1 MRFLI
6 TIARMYPGRS
16 ALTLVSLLFAG
27 VAEGLSLLLLLP
39 SLNLL
44 TSDTAQGPG
53 NGLSGLGHMLTEAL
67 SAIGVTPTVGALL
80 LVILICLALKAVFLL
95 LANAQVGY
103 TVAHVA
109 TDLRLSLLRSLLAAR
124 WEFYVRQPVGSL
136 TNAIGTE
143 AIRASQAYVQG
154 AKTLV
159 VLIQTIVFAG
169 VAFFV
174 TWQGALLSLAGGGM
188 VLYGLRR
195 LVRTAHHAGM
205 RQTQLLKSLLTRLA
219 DTLQSVKPLK
229 AMAREELVGSLLG
242 SENRRLN
249 RVLRRNAFSTEALSA
264 AQDLTVGLIITSGLY
279 VALIQWKLPFNAVI
293 VMVLVLARSLASLG
307 KTQREYQKMRS
318 DESAF
323 WSLQAVIEDTS
334 RARETNPGGTSPR
347 LENSVR
353 LNNVSFGYG
362 KISVLGN
369 ASLTVPAGSF
379 TAIMGPSGAGKT
391 TIADLIIGLLRPQ
404 QGEILIDNVPLEQV
418 DLRQWRRMI
427 GYVPQESFLLHET
440 VLWNVTLGDP
450 EVNEA
455 DVEAALRAAGAWEFV
470 AELPQQI
477 HSSVAER
484 GMALSGGERQRI
496 AIARALARRP
506 KLLILD
512 EVTSS
517 LDPQTEAAICQTLQG
532 LRGGLTILAISH
544 QPAVVEAADRIY
556 RIQSGEVIL
565 VRDGCELDL
574 VSGQLQDEP
583 KFAWR

>member
-1 MRFLI
+1 MQFLM

-27 VAEGLSLLLLLP
+27 AAEGLSLLFLLP
-39 SLNLL
+39 LFNLVA
-44 TSDTAQGPG
+44 SDPARVGG
-53 NGLSGLGHMLTEAL
+53 NGLSGTGHTLTEAL
-67 SAIGVTPTVGALL
+67 SAIGVTPTVGVL
-80 LVILICLALKAVFLL
+80 LVVIVVCLLLKAVFLI
-95 LANAQVGY
+95 LANLQIGY

-124 WEFYVRQPVGSL
+124 WEFYVRKPVGSL
-136 TNAIGTE
+136 TNAFGTE
-143 AIRASQAYVQG
+143 AIRASKAYVEG

-159 VLIQTIVFAG
+159 ALIQTIIFAG

-174 TWQGALLSLAGGGM
+174 TWQGALLFLAWGGM
-188 VLYGLRR
+188 VLYGLRW
-195 LVRTAHHAGM
+195 LVRMAHHSGK
-205 RQTQLLKSLLTRLA
+205 RQTQLLKSLLTRLV
-219 DTLQSVKPLK
+219 DSLQSVKPLK

-242 SENRRLN
+242 SENKRLN
-249 RVLRRNAFSTEALSA
+249 RALRRNVISTEALSE
-264 AQDLTVGLIITSGLY
+264 AQELTVGLIIVSGLY
-279 VALIQWKLPFNAVI
+279 LALIQWELPFNAVI
-293 VMVLVLARSLASLG
+293 VMVLVLTRALNSLG
-307 KTQREYQKMRS
+307 KTQRQYQKMRS

-323 WSLQAVIEDTS
+323 WSLQAVMEDAS
-334 RARETNPGGTSPR
+334 RARETNPGDLSPR
-347 LENSVR
+347 LEKSVR
-353 LNNVSFGYG
+353 LNNIHFGYG
-362 KISVLGN
+362 KISVLWN

-379 TAIMGPSGAGKT
+379 TAIMGPSGSGKT
-391 TIADLIIGLLRPQ
+391 TIADLFIGLIRPQ
-404 QGEILIDNVPLEQV
+404 HGQVLIDNVPMEQI

-427 GYVPQESFLLHET
+427 GYVPQEPFLLHDT

-450 EVNEA
+450 EVTEA

-484 GMALSGGERQRI
+484 GTALSGGQRQRI

-517 LDPQTEAAICQTLQG
+517 LDPQTEAGICQTLQG
-532 LRGGLTILAISH
+532 LRGRVTILTVSH

-556 RIQSGEVIL
+556 RIQNGEATL
-565 VRDGCELDL
+565 VRDGRALDL
-574 VSGQLQDEP
+574 LSGQLQDEP
-583 KFAWR
+583 NVA

>member
-16 ALTLVSLLFAG
+16 ALTLVSLLFAS

-44 TSDTAQGPG
+44 TSDAAQGPA

-80 LVILICLALKAVFLL
+80 VIMVICLALKAVFLL

-103 TVAHVA
+103 TVAHVT
-109 TDLRLSLLRSLLAAR
+109 TDLQLSLLRSLLAAR

-136 TNAIGTE
+136 TNAVGTE
-143 AIRASQAYVQG
+143 ALRASQAYVQG
-154 AKTLV
+154 ARTLA

-169 VAFFV
+169 AAFFV
-174 TWQGALLSLAGGGM
+174 TWKGALLSLAVGGL
-188 VLYGLRR
+188 VLFGLRR
-195 LVRTAHHAGM
+195 LVRMTHHAGT

-219 DTLQSVKPLK
+219 DSLQSVKPLK

-242 SENRRLN
+242 SESKRLN
-249 RVLRRNAFSTEALSA
+249 RALRQDVISTEALSA
-264 AQDLTVGLIITSGLY
+264 AQDLAMGLIITSGLY
-279 VALIQWKLPFNAVI
+279 VALIQWKLPFNAVL
-293 VMVLVLARSLASLG
+293 VMILVLARSLASLA
-307 KTQREYQKMRS
+307 KTQRQYQKMKS
-318 DESAF
+318 YESAF
-323 WSLQAVIEDTS
+323 WSLQAIIEDTS
-334 RARETNPGGTSPR
+334 RARETNPEGTSPS
-347 LENSVR
+347 LEKSVR

-362 KISVLGN
+362 KISVLRN

-379 TAIMGPSGAGKT
+379 TTIMGPSGAGKT

-404 QGEILIDNVPLEQV
+404 QGEILIDSVPLEQV
-418 DLRQWRRMI
+418 HLRQWRRMI
-427 GYVPQESFLLHET
+427 GYVPQESFLMHDT

-470 AELPQQI
+470 AELPQQM

-484 GMALSGGERQRI
+484 GTALSGGQRQRI

-565 VRDGCELDL
+565 VRDGSDLDL
-574 VSGQLQDEP
+574 VSGRLQDEP

>member
-27 VAEGLSLLLLLP
+27 VADGLSLLLLLP
-39 SLNLL
+39 LLNLA
-44 TSDTAQGPG
+44 TSDAARVPG

-80 LVILICLALKAVFLL
+80 VVIVVCLSLKSVFLL

-124 WEFYVRQPVGSL
+124 WEFYVRQPLGSL

-143 AIRASQAYVQG
+143 AIRASQAYFQG
-154 AKTLV
+154 VKTLV
-159 VLIQTIVFAG
+159 VLIQTIVYAG

-174 TWQGALLSLAGGGM
+174 TWKGALLSLAVGGM
-188 VLYGLRR
+188 LLYGLRW
-195 LVRTAHHAGM
+195 LVRMAHHAGM

-219 DTLQSVKPLK
+219 DSLQSVKPLK

-242 SENRRLN
+242 SENKRLN
-249 RVLRRNAFSTEALSA
+249 RALRRDVTSTEALSEV
-264 AQDLTVGLIITSGLY
+264 QDLTVALIMACGLY

-307 KTQREYQKMRS
+307 KTQRQYQRMRS
-318 DESAF
+318 YESAF
-323 WSLQAVIEDTS
+323 WSLQAVVDDAS

-347 LENSVR
+347 LDKSVR
-353 LNNVSFGYG
+353 LNNVSFGYE
-362 KISVLGN
+362 KISVLRN

-379 TAIMGPSGAGKT
+379 TTIMGPSGAGKT

-404 QGEILIDNVPLEQV
+404 QGEILIDNVSLEQV

-484 GMALSGGERQRI
+484 GMALSGGQRQRI
-496 AIARALARRP
+496 AIARALAHRP

-517 LDPQTEAAICQTLQG
+517 LDPQTEAAICRTLQG

-565 VRDGCELDL
+565 VRDGRDLDL

>member
-6 TIARMYPGRS
+6 TIARLYPGRS
-16 ALTLVSLLFAG
+16 ALTLVSLLFAS
-27 VAEGLSLLLLLP
+27 VAEGLSLILLLP

-44 TSDTAQGPG
+44 TNDTAQGPS
-53 NGLSGLGHMLTEAL
+53 NGLSGPGHMLTEAL

-80 LVILICLALKAVFLL
+80 VVMVICLVLKAVFLL
-95 LANAQVGY
+95 VANAQIGY

-109 TDLRLSLLRSLLAAR
+109 TDLQLSLLRSLMAAR
-124 WEFYVRQPVGSL
+124 WEFYVHQPVGSL

-143 AIRASQAYVQG
+143 ALRASQAYLQG
-154 AKTLV
+154 VRTLV
-159 VLIQTIVFAG
+159 LLIQSIVFAG
-169 VAFFV
+169 AAFFV
-174 TWQGALLSLAGGGM
+174 TWKGALLSLSTGGII
-188 VLYGLRR
+188 LYGLRW
-195 LVRTAHHAGM
+195 LVRMTHHAGT
-205 RQTQLLKSLLTRLA
+205 RQTQLLKSLLARLA
-219 DTLQSVKPLK
+219 DCLQSVKPLK
-229 AMAREELVGSLLG
+229 AMAREELVGSLLR

-249 RVLRRNAFSTEALSA
+249 RALRQDVISTETLSA
-264 AQDLTVGLIITSGLY
+264 AQDLMMGLIITSGLY
-279 VALIQWKLPFNAVI
+279 VALIQWKLPFNGVL
-293 VMVLVLARSLASLG
+293 VMILVLARALASLG
-307 KTQREYQKMRS
+307 KTQRQYQKIKS
-318 DESAF
+318 YESAF
-323 WSLQAVIEDTS
+323 WSLQAVIDEATG
-334 RARETNPGGTSPR
+334 ARETNPGGIPPR
-347 LENSVR
+347 LENSVS
-353 LNNVSFGYG
+353 LNNVNFAYG
-362 KISVLGN
+362 ETSVLSN

-391 TIADLIIGLLRPQ
+391 TIADLIIGLLRSQ

-450 EVNEA
+450 EVSEA
-455 DVEAALRAAGAWEFV
+455 DAEAALRAAGAWEFV
-470 AELPQQI
+470 AQLPQQI

-484 GMALSGGERQRI
+484 GMALSGGQRQRI

-532 LRGGLTILAISH
+532 LRGQLTILAISH

-556 RIQSGEVIL
+556 RIQNSEVIL
-565 VRDGCELDL
+565 VRDGRDLDL
-574 VSGQLQDEP
+574 VSGPSEYEP

>member
-16 ALTLVSLLFAG
+16 ALTLVSLLFAS

-44 TSDTAQGPG
+44 TSDAAQGPG

-80 LVILICLALKAVFLL
+80 VIMVICLALKAVFLL

-103 TVAHVA
+103 TVAHVT
-109 TDLRLSLLRSLLAAR
+109 TDLQLSLLRSLLAAR

-143 AIRASQAYVQG
+143 ALRASQAYVQG
-154 AKTLV
+154 ARTLAI
-159 VLIQTIVFAG
+159 LIQTIVFAG
-169 VAFFV
+169 AAFFV
-174 TWQGALLSLAGGGM
+174 TWKGALLSLAVGGL
-188 VLYGLRR
+188 VLFGLRR
-195 LVRTAHHAGM
+195 LVRMTHHAGT

-219 DTLQSVKPLK
+219 DSLQSVKPLK

-242 SENRRLN
+242 SESKRLN
-249 RVLRRNAFSTEALSA
+249 RALRQDVISTEALSA
-264 AQDLTVGLIITSGLY
+264 AQDLMMGLIITSGLY
-279 VALIQWKLPFNAVI
+279 VALIQWKLPFNAVL
-293 VMVLVLARSLASLG
+293 VMILVLARSLASLG
-307 KTQREYQKMRS
+307 KTQRQYQKMKS
-318 DESAF
+318 YESAF
-323 WSLQAVIEDTS
+323 WSLQAIIEDTS
-334 RARETNPGGTSPR
+334 RARETNPEGSSPH
-347 LENSVR
+347 LEKSVR

-362 KISVLGN
+362 KISVLRN

-379 TAIMGPSGAGKT
+379 TAIMGASGAGKT

-418 DLRQWRRMI
+418 HLRQWRRMI
-427 GYVPQESFLLHET
+427 GYVPQESFLLHDT

-455 DVEAALRAAGAWEFV
+455 DAEAALRAAGAWEFV

-484 GMALSGGERQRI
+484 GTALSGGQRQRI

-565 VRDGCELDL
+565 VRDGRELDL

>member
-16 ALTLVSLLFAG
+16 ALTLVSLLFAS

-80 LVILICLALKAVFLL
+80 VIMVILLALKAVFLL

-103 TVAHVA
+103 TVAHVT
-109 TDLRLSLLRSLLAAR
+109 TDLQLSLLRSLLAAR

-136 TNAIGTE
+136 TNAVGTE
-143 AIRASQAYVQG
+143 ALRASQAYLQG
-154 AKTLV
+154 ARTLAI
-159 VLIQTIVFAG
+159 LIQTIVFAG
-169 VAFFV
+169 AAFFV
-174 TWQGALLSLAGGGM
+174 TWKGALLSLAVGGL
-188 VLYGLRR
+188 VLFGLRR
-195 LVRTAHHAGM
+195 LVRMTHHAGT

-219 DTLQSVKPLK
+219 DSLQSVKPLK

-242 SENRRLN
+242 SESKRLN
-249 RVLRRNAFSTEALSA
+249 RALRQDVISTEALSA
-264 AQDLTVGLIITSGLY
+264 AQDLTMGLIITSGLY
-279 VALIQWKLPFNAVI
+279 VALIQWKLPFNAVL
-293 VMVLVLARSLASLG
+293 VMILVLARSLAYLA
-307 KTQREYQKMRS
+307 KTQRQYQKMKS
-318 DESAF
+318 YESAF
-323 WSLQAVIEDTS
+323 WSLQAIIEDTS
-334 RARETNPGGTSPR
+334 RARETNPEGTSPS
-347 LENSVR
+347 LEKSVR

-362 KISVLGN
+362 KISVLRN

-379 TAIMGPSGAGKT
+379 TTIMGLSGAGKT

-418 DLRQWRRMI
+418 HLRQWRRMI
-427 GYVPQESFLLHET
+427 GYVPQESFLLHDT

-455 DVEAALRAAGAWEFV
+455 DAEAALRAAGAWEFV
-470 AELPQQI
+470 AELPQQM

-484 GMALSGGERQRI
+484 GTALSGGQRQRI
-496 AIARALARRP
+496 AIARALARCP

-556 RIQSGEVIL
+556 RIESGEVIL
-565 VRDGCELDL
+565 VRDGRDLDL

-583 KFAWR
+583 KFDWR

>member
-6 TIARMYPGRS
+6 AIARMYPGRS

-27 VAEGLSLLLLLP
+27 VADGLSVLLLLP
-39 SLNLL
+39 LLNFA
-44 TSDTAQGPG
+44 TSDTARVPG

-80 LVILICLALKAVFLL
+80 VVILVCLALKAVFLI
-95 LANAQVGY
+95 LANVQVGY

-143 AIRASQAYVQG
+143 AIRASQAYFQG
-154 AKTLV
+154 VKTLV
-159 VLIQTIVFAG
+159 VLIQAIVYAG

-174 TWQGALLSLAGGGM
+174 TWKGALLSLTMGGM
-188 VLYGLRR
+188 ILYGLRR
-195 LVRTAHHAGM
+195 LVRMAHHAGT

-219 DTLQSVKPLK
+219 DSLQSVKPLK
-229 AMAREELVGSLLG
+229 AMAREGLVGSLLG
-242 SENRRLN
+242 SENKRLN
-249 RVLRRNAFSTEALSA
+249 RALRRDVSSTETLSEVQDFTIAL
-264 AQDLTVGLIITSGLY
+264 IMICGLY

-307 KTQREYQKMRS
+307 KTQRQYQRMRS
-318 DESAF
+318 YESAF
-323 WSLQAVIEDTS
+323 WSLQSVIEEAS
-334 RARETNPGGTSPR
+334 GARETNPGGISPR
-347 LENSVR
+347 LEKSVR
-353 LNNVSFGYG
+353 LNNVNFSYG
-362 KISVLGN
+362 EISVLSN
-369 ASLTVPAGSF
+369 ASLSVPAGSF

-404 QGEILIDNVPLEQV
+404 EGEILIDNVPLQQV
-418 DLRQWRRMI
+418 DLRQWRRII

-450 EVNEA
+450 EVNDA
-455 DVEAALRAAGAWEFV
+455 DAEAALRAAGAWEFV

-484 GMALSGGERQRI
+484 GMALSGGQRQRI

-532 LRGGLTILAISH
+532 LRGQLTILAISH
-544 QPAVVEAADRIY
+544 QPAVVDAADRIY

-565 VRDGCELDL
+565 VRDSRDLDL
-574 VSGQLQDEP
+574 VPDQLQNEP

>member
-16 ALTLVSLLFAG
+16 ALTLLSLLFASL
-27 VAEGLSLLLLLP
+27 ADGLSLLLLLP
-39 SLNLL
+39 LLNFA
-44 TSDTAQGPG
+44 TSDMAPVST

-80 LVILICLALKAVFLL
+80 VVIVVCLSLKAVFLI
-95 LANAQVGY
+95 LANIQVGY

-109 TDLRLSLLRSLLAAR
+109 TDLRLCLLRSLLAAR

-143 AIRASQAYVQG
+143 AIRASQAYFQG
-154 AKTLV
+154 VRTLV
-159 VLIQTIVFAG
+159 VLIQAIVYAG

-174 TWQGALLSLAGGGM
+174 TWKGALLSLAMGGII
-188 VLYGLRR
+188 LFGLRW
-195 LVRTAHHAGM
+195 LVRMAHHAGT

-219 DTLQSVKPLK
+219 DSLQSVKPLK
-229 AMAREELVGSLLG
+229 AMAREGLVGSLLG
-242 SENRRLN
+242 AENRRLN
-249 RVLRRNAFSTEALSA
+249 RALRRDVSSTEVLSEVQDFTIAL
-264 AQDLTVGLIITSGLY
+264 IMICGLY
-279 VALIQWKLPFNAVI
+279 VALIRWQLPFNAVI
-293 VMVLVLARSLASLG
+293 VMVLVLARSLDSLG
-307 KTQREYQKMRS
+307 KTQRQYQRMKS
-318 DESAF
+318 YESAF
-323 WSLQAVIEDTS
+323 WSMQAVIDEAS
-334 RARETNPGGTSPR
+334 GARETNPGGISPR
-347 LENSVR
+347 LEKSVV
-353 LNNVSFGYG
+353 LNNVNFAYG
-362 KISVLGN
+362 EAPVLSN
-369 ASLTVPAGSF
+369 ASLTIPAGSF
-379 TAIMGPSGAGKT
+379 TAIMGASGAGKT

-404 QGEILIDNVPLEQV
+404 EGEILIDNVPLEQV
-418 DLRQWRRMI
+418 DLRQWRQMI

-455 DVEAALRAAGAWEFV
+455 DAEAALRAAGAWEFV

-484 GMALSGGERQRI
+484 GMALSGGQRQRI

-517 LDPQTEAAICQTLQG
+517 LDPQTESAICQTLQG
-532 LRGGLTILAISH
+532 LRGQLTILAISH
-544 QPAVVEAADRIY
+544 QPAVVEAANRIY
-556 RIQSGEVIL
+556 RIQNSEVVL
-565 VRDGCELDL
+565 VRDGRDLDL
-574 VSGQLQDEP
+574 VSGELEYEP
-583 KFAWR
+583 KFA

>member
-16 ALTLVSLLFAG
+16 ALTLVSLLFAS

-44 TSDTAQGPG
+44 TSDSAQGPG

-80 LVILICLALKAVFLL
+80 VIMVICLTLKAVFLL

-103 TVAHVA
+103 TVAHVT
-109 TDLRLSLLRSLLAAR
+109 TDLQLSLLRSLLAAR
-124 WEFYVRQPVGSL
+124 WEFYVRQPLGSL

-143 AIRASQAYVQG
+143 ALRASQAYVQG
-154 AKTLV
+154 ARTLAL
-159 VLIQTIVFAG
+159 LIQAIVFAG
-169 VAFFV
+169 AAFFV
-174 TWQGALLSLAGGGM
+174 TWKGALLSLAVGGL
-188 VLYGLRR
+188 VLFGLRR
-195 LVRTAHHAGM
+195 LVRMSHHAGM

-219 DTLQSVKPLK
+219 DSLQSVKPLK

-242 SENRRLN
+242 SETKRLN
-249 RVLRRNAFSTEALSA
+249 RALRQDVISTETLSA
-264 AQDLTVGLIITSGLY
+264 AQDLTMGLIITSGLY
-279 VALIQWKLPFNAVI
+279 VALIQWKLPFNAVL
-293 VMVLVLARSLASLG
+293 VMILVLARSLASLG
-307 KTQREYQKMRS
+307 KTQRQYQKMKS
-318 DESAF
+318 YESAF
-323 WSLQAVIEDTS
+323 WSLQAIIEDTR
-334 RARETNPGGTSPR
+334 RARETNREGTSPR
-347 LENSVR
+347 LEKSVR
-353 LNNVSFGYG
+353 LNNVSFGYE
-362 KISVLGN
+362 KISVLQN

-379 TAIMGPSGAGKT
+379 TAIMGLSGAGKT

-455 DVEAALRAAGAWEFV
+455 DAEAALRAAGAWEFV

-484 GMALSGGERQRI
+484 GMALSGGQRQRI

-517 LDPQTEAAICQTLQG
+517 LDPQTEAAICRTLQG

-565 VRDGCELDL
+565 VRDGRDLDL
-574 VSGQLQDEP
+574 VSDQLQDEP

>member
-6 TIARMYPGRS
+6 TIARLYPGRS
-16 ALTLVSLLFAG
+16 ALTLVSLLFAS

-44 TSDTAQGPG
+44 TNDAAHGPSS
-53 NGLSGLGHMLTEAL
+53 GLSGPGHMLTEAL
-67 SAIGVTPTVGALL
+67 SAIGVTPTVGTL
-80 LVILICLALKAVFLL
+80 LVVMVICLVLKAVFLL
-95 LANAQVGY
+95 VANAQIGY

-109 TDLRLSLLRSLLAAR
+109 TDLQLSLLRSLMAAR

-143 AIRASQAYVQG
+143 ALRASQAYLQG
-154 AKTLV
+154 VRTLV
-159 VLIQTIVFAG
+159 LLIQSIVFAG
-169 VAFFV
+169 AAFFV
-174 TWQGALLSLAGGGM
+174 TWKGALLSLSTGGI
-188 VLYGLRR
+188 VLYGLRW
-195 LVRTAHHAGM
+195 LVRMTHHAGT
-205 RQTQLLKSLLTRLA
+205 RQTQLLKSLLARLT
-219 DTLQSVKPLK
+219 DCLQSVKPLK
-229 AMAREELVGSLLG
+229 AMAREELVGSLLR

-249 RVLRRNAFSTEALSA
+249 RALRQDVISTETLSA
-264 AQDLTVGLIITSGLY
+264 AQDLMMGLIITSGLY
-279 VALIQWKLPFNAVI
+279 VALIQWKLPFNAVL
-293 VMVLVLARSLASLG
+293 VMILVLARALASLG
-307 KTQREYQKMRS
+307 KTQRQYQKIKS
-318 DESAF
+318 YESAF
-323 WSLQAVIEDTS
+323 WSLRAVIDEAS
-334 RARETNPGGTSPR
+334 GARETNPGGISPR
-347 LENSVR
+347 LEKSVS
-353 LNNVSFGYG
+353 LNNVNFAYG
-362 KISVLGN
+362 ETSVLSN

-418 DLRQWRRMI
+418 DLTQWRRMI
-427 GYVPQESFLLHET
+427 GYVPQESLLLHET

-450 EVNEA
+450 EVSEA
-455 DVEAALRAAGAWEFV
+455 AAEAALRAAGAWEFV
-470 AELPQQI
+470 AQLPQQI

-484 GMALSGGERQRI
+484 GMALSGGQRQRI

-532 LRGGLTILAISH
+532 LRGQLTILAISH

-556 RIQSGEVIL
+556 RIQNSEVIL
-565 VRDGCELDL
+565 VRDGRDLNL
-574 VSGQLQDEP
+574 VSGPSEYEP

>member
-6 TIARMYPGRS
+6 TIARMYPGRT
-16 ALTLVSLLFAG
+16 ALTLLSLLFAS
-27 VAEGLSLLLLLP
+27 VADGLSLLFLLP
-39 SLNLL
+39 LLNFA
-44 TSDTAQGPG
+44 TSDVAPVSG
-53 NGLSGLGHMLTEAL
+53 NGLSGIGHILTAAL
-67 SAIGVTPTVGALL
+67 AAIGVTPTVGSLL
-80 LVILICLALKAVFLL
+80 IVILVCISLNAVFLI
-95 LANAQVGY
+95 LANIQVGY

-143 AIRASQAYVQG
+143 AIRASQAYFQG
-154 AKTLV
+154 VRTLV
-159 VLIQTIVFAG
+159 VLIQAIVYAG

-174 TWQGALLSLAGGGM
+174 TWKGALLSLAMGGIIF
-188 VLYGLRR
+188 YGLRQ
-195 LVRTAHHAGM
+195 LVRMAHYAGV
-205 RQTQLLKSLLTRLA
+205 RQTELLKSLLTRLA
-219 DTLQSVKPLK
+219 DSLQSVKPLK
-229 AMAREELVGSLLG
+229 AMAREGLVGSLLG

-249 RVLRRNAFSTEALSA
+249 RALRRDVTSTEVLSE
-264 AQDLTVGLIITSGLY
+264 AQDFTIALIMICGLY
-279 VALIQWKLPFNAVI
+279 VTLVQWKLPFNAVI

-307 KTQREYQKMRS
+307 KTQRQYQRMKS
-318 DESAF
+318 YESAF
-323 WSLQAVIEDTS
+323 WSLQAVMEEAGD
-334 RARETNPGGTSPR
+334 ARETNPGGISPR
-347 LENSVR
+347 LETSVG
-353 LNNVSFGYG
+353 LNNVAFGYG
-362 KISVLGN
+362 EICVLSN

-404 QGEILIDNVPLEQV
+404 EGEVLIDNVPLEQV
-418 DLRQWRRMI
+418 DLTQWRRMI

-450 EVNEA
+450 EVSEA
-455 DVEAALRAAGAWEFV
+455 DAEAALRAAGAWEFV
-470 AELPQQI
+470 GELPQQI

-484 GMALSGGERQRI
+484 GMALSGGQRQRI

-532 LRGGLTILAISH
+532 LRGQLTILAISH

-556 RIQSGEVIL
+556 RVQNSEVVL
-565 VRDGCELDL
+565 VRDRHDLDL
-574 VSGQLQDEP
+574 VSGQLEYEP
-583 KFAWR
+583 KVAWR

>member
-27 VAEGLSLLLLLP
+27 VADGLSLLLLLP
-39 SLNLL
+39 LLNLA
-44 TSDTAQGPG
+44 TSDAARVPG

-80 LVILICLALKAVFLL
+80 VVIVVCLSLKSVFLL

-124 WEFYVRQPVGSL
+124 WEFYVRQPLGSL

-143 AIRASQAYVQG
+143 AIRASQAYFQG
-154 AKTLV
+154 VKTLV
-159 VLIQTIVFAG
+159 VLIQTIVYAG

-174 TWQGALLSLAGGGM
+174 TWKGALLSLAVGGM
-188 VLYGLRR
+188 LLYGLRW
-195 LVRTAHHAGM
+195 LVRMAHHAGM

-219 DTLQSVKPLK
+219 DSLQSVKPLK

-242 SENRRLN
+242 SENKRLN
-249 RVLRRNAFSTEALSA
+249 RALRRDVTSTEALSEV
-264 AQDLTVGLIITSGLY
+264 QDLTVALIMTCGLY

-307 KTQREYQKMRS
+307 KTQRQYQRMRS
-318 DESAF
+318 YESAF
-323 WSLQAVIEDTS
+323 WSLQAVVDDAS

-347 LENSVR
+347 LDKSVR
-353 LNNVSFGYG
+353 LNNVSFGYE
-362 KISVLGN
+362 KISVLRN

-379 TAIMGPSGAGKT
+379 TTIMGPSGAGKT

-404 QGEILIDNVPLEQV
+404 QGEILIDNVSLEQV

-484 GMALSGGERQRI
+484 GMALSGGQRQRI
-496 AIARALARRP
+496 AIARALAHRP

-517 LDPQTEAAICQTLQG
+517 LDPQTEAAICRTLQG

-565 VRDGCELDL
+565 VRDGRDLDL

>member
-16 ALTLVSLLFAG
+16 ALTLVSLLFAS

-44 TSDTAQGPG
+44 TSDAAQDPG
-53 NGLSGLGHMLTEAL
+53 NRLSGLGHMLTEAL

-80 LVILICLALKAVFLL
+80 VVILICLALKAVFLL

-103 TVAHVA
+103 TVAHVT
-109 TDLRLSLLRSLLAAR
+109 TDLQLSLLRSLLAAR
-124 WEFYVRQPVGSL
+124 WEFYVRQPVGGL

-143 AIRASQAYVQG
+143 ALRASQAYLQG
-154 AKTLV
+154 ARTLAL
-159 VLIQTIVFAG
+159 LIQTIVFAG
-169 VAFFV
+169 VAFFI

-195 LVRTAHHAGM
+195 LVRMTHHAGM

-219 DTLQSVKPLK
+219 DSLQSVKPLK
-229 AMAREELVGSLLG
+229 AMAREELVGSLLR
-242 SENRRLN
+242 SDNRRLN
-249 RVLRRNAFSTEALSA
+249 RALRQDVISTEALSA
-264 AQDLTVGLIITSGLY
+264 AQDLAMGLIITSGLY
-279 VALIQWKLPFNAVI
+279 VALIQWNLPFNAVL
-293 VMVLVLARSLASLG
+293 VMILVLARSLASLG
-307 KTQREYQKMRS
+307 KTQRQYQKMKS
-318 DESAF
+318 YESAF
-323 WSLQAVIEDTS
+323 WSLQAIIEDARS
-334 RARETNPGGTSPR
+334 AREANPGGTSPR

-362 KISVLGN
+362 KISVLAN

-427 GYVPQESFLLHET
+427 GYVPQESFLLHDT

-484 GMALSGGERQRI
+484 GMALSGGQRQRI

-532 LRGGLTILAISH
+532 LRGRLTILAISH

-556 RIQSGEVIL
+556 RIQSGEVTL
-565 VRDGCELDL
+565 VRDGLELDL
-574 VSGQLQDEP
+574 VSGQLQYEP

>member
-16 ALTLVSLLFAG
+16 ALTLVSLLFAS

-44 TSDTAQGPG
+44 TSDAAPGPA

-80 LVILICLALKAVFLL
+80 VIMVICLALKAVFLL

-103 TVAHVA
+103 TVAHVT
-109 TDLRLSLLRSLLAAR
+109 TDLQLSLLRSLLAAR

-136 TNAIGTE
+136 TNAVGTE
-143 AIRASQAYVQG
+143 ALRASQAYVQG
-154 AKTLV
+154 ARTLA

-169 VAFFV
+169 AAFFV
-174 TWQGALLSLAGGGM
+174 TWKGALLSLAVGGL
-188 VLYGLRR
+188 VLFGLRG
-195 LVRTAHHAGM
+195 LVRMTHHAGT
-205 RQTQLLKSLLTRLA
+205 RQTQLLNSLLTRLA
-219 DTLQSVKPLK
+219 DSLQSVKPLK
-229 AMAREELVGSLLG
+229 AMAREELVGSLLD
-242 SENRRLN
+242 SESKRLN
-249 RVLRRNAFSTEALSA
+249 RALRQDVISTEALSA

-279 VALIQWKLPFNAVI
+279 VALIQWKLPFNAVL
-293 VMVLVLARSLASLG
+293 VMILVLARSLASLA
-307 KTQREYQKMRS
+307 KTQRQYQKMKS
-318 DESAF
+318 YESAF
-323 WSLQAVIEDTS
+323 WSLQAIIEDTS
-334 RARETNPGGTSPR
+334 RARETNPEGTSPS
-347 LENSVR
+347 LEKSVR

-362 KISVLGN
+362 EISVLRN

-379 TAIMGPSGAGKT
+379 TTIMGPSGAGKT

-404 QGEILIDNVPLEQV
+404 QGEILIDSVPLEQV
-418 DLRQWRRMI
+418 HLRQWRRMI
-427 GYVPQESFLLHET
+427 GYVPQESFLMHDT

-470 AELPQQI
+470 AELPQQM

-484 GMALSGGERQRI
+484 GTALSGGQRQRI

-565 VRDGCELDL
+565 VRDGRELDL

>member
-1 MRFLI
+1 MGFLI

-16 ALTLVSLLFAG
+16 ALTLVSLLFAS

-44 TSDTAQGPG
+44 TSDAAQGPG

-80 LVILICLALKAVFLL
+80 VVIVICLALKTVFLL
-95 LANAQVGY
+95 TANAQVGY

-109 TDLRLSLLRSLLAAR
+109 TALRLSLLRSLLAAR

-143 AIRASQAYVQG
+143 AMRASQAYVQG

-159 VLIQTIVFAG
+159 VLIQAIVFAG

-219 DTLQSVKPLK
+219 DSLQSVKPLK

-242 SENRRLN
+242 SDNKRLN
-249 RVLRRNAFSTEALSA
+249 RALRQDVISTEALSA
-264 AQDLTVGLIITSGLY
+264 AQDLAMGLIITSGLY
-279 VALIQWKLPFNAVI
+279 VALIQWKLPFNAML
-293 VMVLVLARSLASLG
+293 VMILVLARSLASLG
-307 KTQREYQKMRS
+307 KTQRLYQKMKS
-318 DESAF
+318 YESAF
-323 WSLQAVIEDTS
+323 WSLQAVIEDAS
-334 RARETNPGGTSPR
+334 RARETSLEGTSPR

-353 LNNVSFGYG
+353 LNNVSFAYG
-362 KISVLGN
+362 KISVIWN
-369 ASLTVPAGSF
+369 ASLTVQAGSF

-427 GYVPQESFLLHET
+427 GYVPQESLLLHET

-484 GMALSGGERQRI
+484 GTALSGGQRQRI

-517 LDPQTEAAICQTLQG
+517 LDPQTEAAICQTLRG

-544 QPAVVEAADRIY
+544 QPAVVDAADRIY

-565 VRDGCELDL
+565 VRDGRELDL

>member
-1 MRFLI
+1 
-6 TIARMYPGRS
+6 
-16 ALTLVSLLFAG
+16 
-27 VAEGLSLLLLLP
+27 
-39 SLNLL
+39 
-44 TSDTAQGPG
+44 
-53 NGLSGLGHMLTEAL
+53 
-67 SAIGVTPTVGALL
+67 
-80 LVILICLALKAVFLL
+80 
-95 LANAQVGY
+95 
-103 TVAHVA
+103 
-109 TDLRLSLLRSLLAAR
+109 LRLSLLRSLMAAR

-136 TNAIGTE
+136 TNAVGTE

-159 VLIQTIVFAG
+159 VLIQAIVFSG

-188 VLYGLRR
+188 VLFGLRR

-219 DTLQSVKPLK
+219 DSLQSVKPLK

-242 SENRRLN
+242 SENKRLN
-249 RVLRRNAFSTEALSA
+249 RALRRNAFSTEALSA

-307 KTQREYQKMRS
+307 QTQRQYQKMRS

-323 WSLQAVIEDTS
+323 WSLQAIIEDAS
-334 RARETNPGGTSPR
+334 RARETNPEGTSPR

-455 DVEAALRAAGAWEFV
+455 DAEAALRAAGAWEFV

-484 GMALSGGERQRI
+484 GMALSGGQRQRI

-517 LDPQTEAAICQTLQG
+517 LDPQTEVAICQTLQG

-565 VRDGCELDL
+565 VRDGRELDL

>member
-16 ALTLVSLLFAG
+16 ALTLLSLLCAG
-27 VAEGLSLLLLLP
+27 VADGLSLLFLLP
-39 SLNLL
+39 LLNLA
-44 TSDTAQGPG
+44 TGDATPASS
-53 NGLSGLGHMLTEAL
+53 NGLSGVGHMLTEAL

-80 LVILICLALKAVFLL
+80 VVILVCLSLKSVFLI
-95 LANAQVGY
+95 LANVQVGY

-143 AIRASQAYVQG
+143 AIRASQAYFQG
-154 AKTLV
+154 IKTLA
-159 VLIQTIVFAG
+159 VLIQAIVYAG

-174 TWQGALLSLAGGGM
+174 TWKGALLSLAMGGII
-188 VLYGLRR
+188 LYGLRW
-195 LVRTAHHAGM
+195 LVRMAHHAGM

-219 DTLQSVKPLK
+219 DSLQSVKPLK
-229 AMAREELVGSLLG
+229 AMAREGLVGSLLG

-249 RVLRRNAFSTEALSA
+249 RALRRDVSSTEVLSEVQDFTIALIM
-264 AQDLTVGLIITSGLY
+264 VCGLY

-307 KTQREYQKMRS
+307 KTQRQYQRMRS
-318 DESAF
+318 YESAF
-323 WSLQAVIEDTS
+323 WSLQAVIEDAS
-334 RARETNPGGTSPR
+334 GARETNPGGAAPR
-347 LENSVR
+347 LEKSVS
-353 LNNVSFGYG
+353 LNNVSFAYG
-362 KISVLGN
+362 DLLVLSK
-369 ASLTVPAGSF
+369 ASLSVPAGSF
-379 TAIMGPSGAGKT
+379 TAIIGPSGAGKT
-391 TIADLIIGLLRPQ
+391 TIADLMIGLLRPQ
-404 QGEILIDNVPLEQV
+404 QGEILIDNVPLEEV
-418 DLRQWRRMI
+418 DLRQWRGMI

-455 DVEAALRAAGAWEFV
+455 DAEAALRAAGAWEFV

-484 GMALSGGERQRI
+484 GMALSGGQRQRI

-512 EVTSS
+512 EVTSA
-517 LDPQTEAAICQTLQG
+517 LDPHTEAAICQTLQG
-532 LRGGLTILAISH
+532 LRGQLTILAISH

-556 RIQSGEVIL
+556 RLQNGEPIV
-565 VRDGCELDL
+565 VRDGRDLDL
-574 VSGQLQDEP
+574 ASGELQDEP

>member
-27 VAEGLSLLLLLP
+27 AAEGLSLLLLLP
-39 SLNLL
+39 FLNLV
-44 TSDTAQGPG
+44 TSDAAQGPG

-80 LVILICLALKAVFLL
+80 VVIVVCLSLKAVFLL
-95 LANAQVGY
+95 LANLQVGY

-143 AIRASQAYVQG
+143 ALRASQAYLQG
-154 AKTLV
+154 ARTLV
-159 VLIQTIVFAG
+159 VLIQAIVFAG
-169 VAFFV
+169 AAFFV
-174 TWQGALLSLAGGGM
+174 TWQGALLSLAAGGM
-188 VLYGLRR
+188 VLFGLRW
-195 LVRTAHHAGM
+195 LVRMTHHAGM

-219 DTLQSVKPLK
+219 DSLQSVKPLK

-242 SENRRLN
+242 SENKRLN
-249 RVLRRNAFSTEALSA
+249 RALRRNVISTEALSA
-264 AQDLTVGLIITSGLY
+264 AQDLAMGLIITSGLY
-279 VALIQWKLPFNAVI
+279 VALIQWKLPFNAVL
-293 VMVLVLARSLASLG
+293 VMILVLARSLASLG
-307 KTQREYQKMRS
+307 KTQRQYQKMRS
-318 DESAF
+318 YESAF
-323 WSLQAVIEDTS
+323 WSLQAVVEDAS
-334 RARETNPGGTSPR
+334 SARETNPGGTSPR
-347 LENSVR
+347 LEKSVR
-353 LNNVSFGYG
+353 LNNVNFGYG
-362 KISVLGN
+362 KVFVLGN

-427 GYVPQESFLLHET
+427 GYVPQESFLLHDT

-484 GMALSGGERQRI
+484 GTALSGGQRQRI

-556 RIQSGEVIL
+556 RIQSGEAIL
-565 VRDGCELDL
+565 VRDGRDLDL
-574 VSGQLQDEP
+574 LSGQLQDEP
-583 KFAWR
+583 KFA